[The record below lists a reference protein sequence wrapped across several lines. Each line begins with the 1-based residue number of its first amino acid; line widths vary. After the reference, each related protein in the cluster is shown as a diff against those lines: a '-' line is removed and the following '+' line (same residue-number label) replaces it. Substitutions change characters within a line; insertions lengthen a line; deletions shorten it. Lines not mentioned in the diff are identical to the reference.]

1 MGDERSHD
9 TLREVLA
16 ATPPCKILDAACGEG
31 ALARHLDDLGFD
43 VHCGDILPELFKA
56 EGLPVRAVNL
66 NRPLPYE
73 DGEFDAVVCAN
84 AIHRLFN
91 PAGAIREFHRI
102 LRPGGRLFLNM
113 NNYASIE
120 TRIRFLV
127 FGSIERREW
136 EEGLDPLRD
145 PEADV
150 RIRIMYPQVAQYLQT
165 AGLRVVDVRTAPPL
179 LQRRWLA
186 PLAALV
192 RLASRFVPSR
202 TRELNYLDRTNDTP
216 ILFGGH
222 YILIEAV
229 KEAGQ

>member
-136 EEGLDPLRD
+136 KRDSIRSGIRKRTCASASCIPRSPSISRPRACASSTCGPRPLCSSD
-145 PEADV
+145 
-150 RIRIMYPQVAQYLQT
+150 
-165 AGLRVVDVRTAPPL
+165 AGWLRWPH
-179 LQRRWLA
+179 
-186 PLAALV
+186 
-192 RLASRFVPSR
+192 S
-202 TRELNYLDRTNDTP
+202 
-216 ILFGGH
+216 
-222 YILIEAV
+222 
-229 KEAGQ
+229 